1 MVYIWQLTPR
11 HPSTPTINTNLP
23 QDTEDDGQRS
33 AATAPELHIEIPA
46 NRYDMLCFEGIALM
60 LNIFR
65 GKTPAPSY
73 RLVEPADGKLQ
84 TLTITEN
91 TTKVRP
97 FAAGA
102 ILRNIKF
109 TEANYASFI
118 SLQDKLHMNLA
129 RQRTLV
135 AIGTHDLDTI
145 KGPFTYDALPP
156 DQIKFTPLN
165 QTKSMTATEQMYVSH
180 P

>member
-1 MVYIWQLTPR
+1 
-11 HPSTPTINTNLP
+11 
-23 QDTEDDGQRS
+23 
-33 AATAPELHIEIPA
+33 
-46 NRYDMLCFEGIALM
+46 MLCFEGIALM
-60 LNIFR
+60 LNIFQ
-65 GKTPAPSY
+65 GKSSAPTY
-73 RLVEPADGKLQ
+73 RLVEPANGKIQ

-91 TTKVRP
+91 TSKVRP
-97 FAAGA
+97 YAAGA

-129 RQRTLV
+129 RHRTLV

-156 DQIKFTPLN
+156 DQVKFIPLN
-165 QTKSMTATEQMYVSH
+165 QTKVMTGTEQMYVSA
-180 P
+180 PQTL